1 MAKPVILPFNEPLQE
16 RSQRTVEQILMALE
30 DLLRDRPFDD
40 ISIAEIIAKA
50 GVSAGSFYAR
60 FPTKN
65 ALLPVAYARYS
76 AAAATALD
84 EKFSAIAFQQ
94 LRLRQRIEALL
105 AMIVDSFG
113 VKKWLMRAM
122 TLFARQRPGDVSD
135 DAAKRSARTLELGAQ
150 ALSPSDNAKHAA
162 KVKFATFVMTTVARE
177 YALFAE
183 APLTRAMTLP
193 RKALE
198 RELSDM
204 IEAYLRGA
212 RIT

>member
-1 MAKPVILPFNEPLQE
+1 MARPVTLPFNEPLQE
-16 RSQRTVEQILMALE
+16 RSQRTVEQILTALE

-76 AAAATALD
+76 AATAAALD
-84 EKFSAIAFQQ
+84 ERFSAIAFRQ
-94 LRLRQRIEALL
+94 LPLRRRIETLL
-105 AMIVDSFG
+105 AMIVDSFS

-122 TLFARQRPGDVSD
+122 TLFARQRPGDVSG
-135 DAAKRSARTLELGAQ
+135 DAAKRSARTLELGAH
-150 ALSPSDNAKHAA
+150 ALSPSVDAKHAA
-162 KVKFATFVMTTVARE
+162 KATFAAFVMTTVVRE

-183 APLTRAMTLP
+183 APLTREMALP
-193 RKALE
+193 RKTFE

-212 RIT
+212 RIS

>member
-1 MAKPVILPFNEPLQE
+1 MAKPITLPFNEPLQE
-16 RSQRTVEQILMALE
+16 RSQRTVEQILAALE

-76 AAAATALD
+76 AAAAAALA
-84 EKFSAIAFQQ
+84 EKFSAIAFRK
-94 LRLRQRIEALL
+94 LPLRQRIETLL
-105 AMIVDSFG
+105 DMIVDNFG

-135 DAAKRSARTLELGAQ
+135 DAAKRSARTLELGAD

-162 KVKFATFVMTTVARE
+162 KAKFAAFVMTTIARE

-183 APLTRAMTLP
+183 APLTKSIALP
-193 RKALE
+193 RKAIE
-198 RELSDM
+198 RELSDL

-212 RIT
+212 GIR